1 MRKMALLLAAGLTA
15 AGCGAP
21 AGATGGV
28 TGNDTAGI
36 IPWSEEAE
44 IYAAEIAAAHCA
56 RYNKVAILTAVS
68 REPGDYINF
77 ICTFVR
83 RGRPVRY

>member
-1 MRKMALLLAAGLTA
+1 MRKMALLLAAGLMTA
-15 AGCGAP
+15 ASG
-21 AGATGGV
+21 AGAEV
-28 TGNDTAGI
+28 FRGNDTAGI

-44 IYAAEIAAAHCA
+44 IYAMDIAAAHCA

-68 REPGDYINF
+68 REPGDFINF

>member
-1 MRKMALLLAAGLTA
+1 MRKMALLLAAGLMTA
-15 AGCGAP
+15 ASG
-21 AGATGGV
+21 AGAGV
-28 TGNDTAGI
+28 FRGNDTAGI

-44 IYAAEIAAAHCA
+44 IHAMDIAAAHCA

-68 REPGDYINF
+68 REPGDFINF
-77 ICTFVR
+77 ICTFAR